1 MFDFSWQNILNS
13 NAFNFV
19 LMLLIFAWIWKAAKA
34 GEKIETAQKT
44 VHANIKDSDAL
55 KENAKQELHKT
66 QKSLENLGEELQEI
80 INAAKQTIESFEAK
94 TKAELDTLI
103 ENAKKTSEKRII
115 NEEHQTNSHL
125 VKYIGEKSLTAAKKQ
140 ITSTLSDNKELHRK
154 FISQVIDNIDGLE
167 I

>member
-1 MFDFSWQNILNS
+1 MFDFSWSNILNS
-13 NAFNFV
+13 NAFNFILMV
-19 LMLLIFAWIWKAAKA
+19 LVFVWIWKAAKA
-34 GEKIETAQKT
+34 GEKIETAKQD
-44 VHANIKDSDAL
+44 VHNNINHSDEL

-66 QKSLENLGEELQEI
+66 QKSLENLEEELKEI

-94 TKAELDTLI
+94 TKEELESLI
-103 ENAKKTSEKRII
+103 DNAKKTSDKRIV
-115 NEEHQTNSHL
+115 NEENQTNSRL